1 MQERRRVPR
10 NPVRMAAKV
19 LMGPSHTYDCLVRD
33 ISTLGARLEFTTT
46 ESLPD
51 RFELAFEM
59 ARTLRVCRV
68 AWRTN
73 TQVGVEFQGMSIGHA
88 A

>member
-19 LMGPSHTYDCLVRD
+19 LMGPSHTHDCVVRD

-46 ESLPD
+46 ASLPD
-51 RFELAFEM
+51 RFELAFEQ
-59 ARTLRVCRV
+59 ARTLRICRV

-73 TQVGVEFQGMSIGHA
+73 TQVGVEFQGISFGHA